1 MKKLTFAQFKSLPRF
16 YSYKLINLVVN
27 GQLLPLYT
35 YTPETFTPLL
45 PLLPQNDS
53 LAAPKWVKI
62 IKMTEYITFIQLLL

>member
-1 MKKLTFAQFKSLPRF
+1 MKKLTFAQFKSLPTF
-16 YSYKLINLVVN
+16 YSYKLVDLVVN
-27 GQLLPLYT
+27 GQ
-35 YTPETFTPLL
+35 LL